1 MARLNVYLPDELAA
15 AARQSGMNVSAVA
28 QEAIRR
34 ALDASATDGWLA
46 TLDTSPG
53 RTVGHRRALAALDEV
68 RDEVTTH
75 HA

>member
-15 AARQSGMNVSAVA
+15 AARRSGMNVSAVA

-34 ALDASATDGWLA
+34 ALDASATDAWLA
-46 TLDTSPG
+46 TLGIPPG
-53 RTVGHRRALAALDEV
+53 RTVGHRQALAALDEV
-68 RDEVTTH
+68 RDEAATH